1 MTLMLTLPNQI
12 LVEAKIEEHPLADEG
27 AATVEQVRAIAPREA
42 WRGKRIAVAVGS
54 RGIDRLPGVVRAVVG
69 EIRAQGGEPFIVPAM
84 GSHGGATPEGQTEML
99 ESLGVSEGT
108 ADAPVR
114 ASMETIEVG
123 RTVSGWP
130 VHVARTLAGADGVV
144 IVNRI
149 KPHTD
154 FSSDRLGSGLIKMS
168 VIGLGKADGAFTC
181 HRSAMEIGYE
191 RAIREI
197 SEVVLRELPVVCG
210 LALVE
215 DGRHQLAHIEAV
227 RASDMPA
234 REPEL
239 LALARRW
246 MPALPIPAIDVLV
259 IDWIGKDIS
268 GAGMDTNIIGR
279 GVNGQP
285 REDRRSDVRAIYAR
299 RLTEAS
305 HGNAIGLGL
314 AEIVSSKLVADMNPK
329 ATYMN
334 ALSSMTPV
342 TARIPMHFDTDE
354 ECVRAALRMAGV
366 ESQHARIVRVRNTLA
381 LDRVVMSEACAAEI
395 GGRAHLR
402 IVESPRPWRFGPD
415 GDFDPATDLLQ

>member
-1 MTLMLTLPNQI
+1 MIALPDQI
-12 LVEAKIEEHPLADEG
+12 LVEARTESHPVADE
-27 AATVEQVRAIAPREA
+27 AAAAIEQIRAMAPRDG
-42 WRGKRIAVAVGS
+42 WRGKQIAVAVGS
-54 RGIDRLPGVVRAVVG
+54 RGIDRLPGVVRAVVS
-69 EIRAQGGEPFIVPAM
+69 EIRAQGGEPFLVPAM
-84 GSHGGATPEGQTEML
+84 GSHGGATAEGQTEML
-99 ESLGVSEGT
+99 ESLGVTETT
-108 ADAPVR
+108 AGAPVR
-114 ASMETIEVG
+114 ASMETMQVG

-130 VHVARTLAGADGVV
+130 VHVARTLREAEGVV

-154 FSSDRLGSGLIKMS
+154 FASDRLGSGLIKMS
-168 VIGLGKADGAFTC
+168 VIGCGKADGAFTC

-215 DGRHQLAHIEAV
+215 DGHHQLAHIEAV
-227 RASDMPA
+227 RAADIPS
-234 REPEL
+234 READL
-239 LALARRW
+239 LQMARRY
-246 MPALPIPAIDVLV
+246 MPALPLPNIDVLV

-285 REDRRSDVRAIYAR
+285 REDRRSTVRAIYAR

-329 ATYMN
+329 ATYTN

-342 TARIPMHFDTDE
+342 TARIPMHFDTDA
-354 ECVRAALRMAGV
+354 ECVAAALRMAGADADT
-366 ESQHARIVRVRNTLA
+366 ARIVRVRSTLA
-381 LDRVVMSEACAAEI
+381 LDRMVMSEACAAEVT
-395 GGRAHLR
+395 GRSDLR
-402 IVESPRPWRFGPD
+402 IVESPRAWKFAPD
-415 GDFDPATDLLQ
+415 GDFDPATDLLA